1 MDERR
6 ISHFSE
12 AENDDETDQIK
23 KDEKAPQGKK
33 LTRGERISK
42 KIDKVIFFAIL
53 QFFMNKTVP

>member
-42 KIDKVIFFAIL
+42 KIDKVIFLLFYNFL
-53 QFFMNKTVP
+53 